1 MNVFDWLTEGLSV
14 LMDKGGMVMWAILG
28 ATVIMWTLVI
38 ERLYY
43 IYRVFPED
51 RTGFIQSWNA
61 RHEHKSWRARKIREA
76 LIAEADGRLHR
87 GLSLM
92 RSLAAVL
99 PMLGLLG
106 TISGMM
112 NTFDVMSVYGTGN
125 ARGMASG
132 ISQALITT
140 MAGLVTALSGLYFIY
155 HLGHRADLLKQ
166 ALSDQLDLK

>member
-1 MNVFDWLTEGLSV
+1 MGA
-14 LMDKGGMVMWAILG
+14 LMDKGGVVMWAILG
-28 ATVIMWTLVI
+28 ATLLMWVLI
-38 ERLYY
+38 LERLFYV
-43 IYRVFPED
+43 YRQFPKE
-51 RTGFIQSWNA
+51 RTDLVQSWIV
-61 RHEHKSWRARKIREA
+61 RHEHKSWGARKIRES

-112 NTFDVMSVYGTGN
+112 DTFDVMSVYGTGN
-125 ARGMASG
+125 ARGMAGG

-140 MAGLVTALSGLYFIY
+140 MAGLVTAISGLYFIY